1 MCSSCCH
8 LYIPSSWLDE
18 KMSTAKFTYN
28 IYHMSRVRL
37 LSQVTENIYQG
48 VLVQHGNQEVKQV
61 RSVIV
66 LEPGISL

>member
-1 MCSSCCH
+1 
-8 LYIPSSWLDE
+8 
-18 KMSTAKFTYN
+18 
-28 IYHMSRVRL
+28 MSRVRL